1 MNKLAQ
7 SVAAFNKESD
17 KQNQELMEHLA
28 QFKVSRA
35 ARLRKRKAA
44 NDEARGAED
53 VEEELGEEA
62 GIAPINVGQIEEVE
76 LEEEDG
82 ENM

>member
-1 MNKLAQ
+1 
-7 SVAAFNKESD
+7 
-17 KQNQELMEHLA
+17 MEHLA

-62 GIAPINVGQIEEVE
+62 RNVPINVSQDEEVVF
-76 LEEEDG
+76 EEEDG